1 MTMNMILALG
11 ILVFMLVLIM
21 TDALPFGAPPI
32 LASLLIVVFGLVPE
46 DASAMGYAMAGF
58 SNNTVWMV
66 AFFMAILGA
75 VQKTSAIE
83 KVRQAML
90 NLVEKGGFKSYV
102 LLIIVVM
109 LGTTLVGSGQTA
121 YYVLILSLVATI
133 PYNKNLPSS
142 KLMLPLGFATN
153 HPLIPINV
161 ALFYGVMASVLES
174 AGESGTV
181 SMVSFAIVNA
191 FISAGF
197 LIWAIIGY
205 KVLPDH
211 EIAAATEEQEQ
222 RADAEINQMDAGKE
236 KLAIAM
242 FVIAIVGTF
251 RGKKHGKALA
261 IVAVVLSVLAIII
274 TLAMQSAASKA
285 IDDAMGVS
293 TSQTSGDSSSKKS
306 DAKKTESKGEQDM
319 EGDLK
324 SMHVKIVSAVR
335 SGNDYENNPTV
346 LVTYEWTNN
355 TKKNN
360 SFAVLANPKVFQ
372 NGSSLDTAIYTDA
385 PAGYDASSYLAEVQP
400 GATAT
405 VTIGYVLKD
414 DSAVTVDVTDF
425 ISMDDST
432 KVKHVFTL

>member
-1 MTMNMILALG
+1 MSEANFPQQPQSPMQPVGAQPSRQDQEYQDQGQRPPMTVTG
-11 ILVFMLVLIM
+11 VV
-21 TDALPFGAPPI
+21 G
-32 LASLLIVVFGLVPE
+32 VVFGALGLVLSFIPIV
-46 DASAMGYAMAGF
+46 
-58 SNNTVWMV
+58 NNL
-66 AFFMAILGA
+66 AAILG
-75 VQKTSAIE
+75 
-83 KVRQAML
+83 
-90 NLVEKGGFKSYV
+90 
-102 LLIIVVM
+102 
-109 LGTTLVGSGQTA
+109 LVGA
-121 YYVLILSLVATI
+121 VL
-133 PYNKNLPSS
+133 
-142 KLMLPLGFATN
+142 G
-153 HPLIPINV
+153 
-161 ALFYGVMASVLES
+161 
-174 AGESGTV
+174 
-181 SMVSFAIVNA
+181 
-191 FISAGF
+191 
-197 LIWAIIGY
+197 
-205 KVLPDH
+205 
-211 EIAAATEEQEQ
+211 
-222 RADAEINQMDAGKE
+222 
-236 KLAIAM
+236 
-242 FVIAIVGTF
+242 VIAIVGTF

-372 NGSSLDTAIYTDA
+372 NGSSLDMSFCALAVEPSST
-385 PAGYDASSYLAEVQP
+385 PPPFMMVCASAAVFCSAFRTMLP
-400 GATAT
+400 
-405 VTIGYVLKD
+405 

>member
-1 MTMNMILALG
+1 MSEANFPQQPQSPMQPVGAQPSRQDQEYQDQGQRPPMTVTG
-11 ILVFMLVLIM
+11 VV
-21 TDALPFGAPPI
+21 G
-32 LASLLIVVFGLVPE
+32 VVFGALGLVLSFIPIV
-46 DASAMGYAMAGF
+46 
-58 SNNTVWMV
+58 NNL
-66 AFFMAILGA
+66 AAILG
-75 VQKTSAIE
+75 
-83 KVRQAML
+83 
-90 NLVEKGGFKSYV
+90 
-102 LLIIVVM
+102 
-109 LGTTLVGSGQTA
+109 LVGA
-121 YYVLILSLVATI
+121 VL
-133 PYNKNLPSS
+133 
-142 KLMLPLGFATN
+142 G
-153 HPLIPINV
+153 
-161 ALFYGVMASVLES
+161 
-174 AGESGTV
+174 
-181 SMVSFAIVNA
+181 
-191 FISAGF
+191 
-197 LIWAIIGY
+197 
-205 KVLPDH
+205 
-211 EIAAATEEQEQ
+211 
-222 RADAEINQMDAGKE
+222 
-236 KLAIAM
+236 
-242 FVIAIVGTF
+242 VIAIVGTF

-372 NGSSLDTAIYTDA
+372 NGSSL
-385 PAGYDASSYLAEVQP
+385 AGYDASSYLAEVQP